1 MTMFISL
8 EGIEG
13 SGKSTQVPY
22 IEDLLR
28 QHGYEVVVT
37 REPGGTVI
45 GEKIR
50 SILLDP
56 RSRDIHPITELLLYF
71 ADRSQHVQ
79 ERILP
84 SLDVGR
90 VVVCDRYVDA
100 TLAYQGVARR
110 LGVDLIRELHRLLL
124 DDLKPDLTLLFDLPP
139 STGLSRAWR
148 QLEGGERVVG
158 ESRFEAEALAFHETV
173 RRGYLSLAATDTVR
187 YRVIDAGAAITEVR
201 EQIRQIIVTDVLNH
215 PL

>member
-1 MTMFISL
+1 MFISL

-28 QHGYEVVVT
+28 QHGYQVLVT

-45 GEKIR
+45 GGKIR

-56 RSRDIHPITELLLYF
+56 QSRDIHPITELLLYF

-84 SLDVGR
+84 SLGVGR

-158 ESRFEAEALAFHETV
+158 ESRFETETVAFHETV
-173 RRGYLSLAATDTVR
+173 RRGYLSLAAADTAR
-187 YRVIDAGAAITEVR
+187 YRVIDAGATIPEVR
-201 EQIRQIIVTDVLNH
+201 EQIRQIIATDVLNH